1 LDPRESW
8 EPKAYLAYKEIKVKR
23 AVLAELEEEDSE
35 DPEVTRVVWVQKE
48 RGVVLAQ
55 GVQEGVREILVS
67 LEKMASLAFKETM
80 ELLESKANL
89 VMPAPRDC
97 LDQWDRGDLKGP

>member
-1 LDPRESW
+1 M
-8 EPKAYLAYKEIKVKR
+8 KR
-23 AVLAELEEEDSE
+23 AALVEVEEEDGE
-35 DPEVTRVVWVQKE
+35 DPEVTRVEWVQKE

-55 GVQEGVREILVS
+55 RVQEGVRAILVS

-80 ELLESKANL
+80 EFLESKANL

-97 LDQWDRGDLKGP
+97 LDRWA